1 MTGTPR
7 ALPGI
12 APGAAPPRRRVR
24 PSSGALARR
33 RLHIRLAKLILPGL
47 ALALLTLL
55 AAWPDL
61 TRQDSAARLA
71 FRALIPGVHGDTVFG
86 ARYHGLDRNNRP
98 YTLAARVAR
107 RVAPGRVDLTHPRG
121 EIRLASGALL
131 MVRSRRGVY
140 RNKLHELDLSRHVTL
155 YRTDGTTL
163 ITASAAIDLQRGMAL
178 GSAPVHATGPFGT
191 LSAQGGFSLLDR
203 GAEITF
209 EGPARLV
216 LNGATK

>member
-7 ALPGI
+7 ALPGL
-12 APGAAPPRRRVR
+12 AAGAAARRRAR

-55 AAWPDL
+55 AVWPDL

-71 FRALIPGVHGDTVFG
+71 FRALIPGVHGDTLFG

-98 YTLAARVAR
+98 YTLAARVA
-107 RVAPGRVDLTHPRG
+107 PGRVDLTHPRG
-121 EIRLASGALL
+121 EIRIASGALL

-163 ITASAAIDLQRGMAL
+163 ITASAAIDLHRGLAL

-216 LNGATK
+216 LNGARK